1 VASTER
7 ASNEKHLDAEA
18 IDARMGRLPLYAVF
32 TRPRAGYDLS
42 SPQADAL
49 LYEHLSWAL
58 DLQDQGR
65 LVAGGPLDYGKPPRS
80 GDPIINAGGMFIIAG
95 TSLEEVA
102 ALVADEPFTRAG
114 WRTCSICTWLLNEG
128 IVIDAARPAV
138 EAFGAG
144 LHDPA
149 IPAWAGIVEDGDTGR

>member
-1 VASTER
+1 MADT
-7 ASNEKHLDAEA
+7 EKHLDAEA

-49 LYEHLSWAL
+49 LLEHLGWL
-58 DLQDQGR
+58 LNLQDQGR
-65 LVAGGPLDYGKPPRS
+65 LVAGGPLDYGRPPRS
-80 GDPIINAGGMFIIAG
+80 GDPIINASGMFVLAAA
-95 TSLEEVA
+95 SEEEA
-102 ALVADEPFTRAG
+102 AAIVADEPFTRAG

-138 EAFGAG
+138 DAFGAG

-149 IPAWAGIVEDGDTGR
+149 TPAWAGLVEDSGADW